1 MSDESGRGN
10 SHKNEFNSFSPKY
23 AQLNGV
29 ADIRAPKPIA
39 QVFTPRQ

>member
-10 SHKNEFNSFSPKY
+10 SHKNELNSFLPKY
-23 AQLNGV
+23 SQLDGV

-39 QVFTPRQ
+39 QFFTPRQ